1 MRLTSLTLIVALAL
15 TVPAAAAE
23 KKKQSPLQER
33 LESEF
38 LGKSFQTKIRLGSYV
53 RLASDCFRLIDT
65 EYSTGGT
72 VRYQARR
79 GCYLQTGKL
88 GREPFAPNFYV
99 DPGKITK
106 AVSLGAKVS
115 VGKIDLMDDRVEFW
129 LATDLRGHPVD
140 SYAKIKLMLGKGYQG
155 WDYEKLVDVIAQALR
170 IESRERVAVLEA
182 KFADLKSR
190 LGEAEARHRAASGP
204 ATERLQ
210 TASHVRDLLQQ
221 MAQNRSAW
229 ISAGRTDPEAETY
242 LERAAALDADIT
254 RLQAQAKNER
264 MEATR
269 ALLRANAA
277 ETAKLK
283 AVLEQP
289 PPTTLAEWER
299 RSESLKDYGRLLDER
314 RPLYAAL
321 EKEGEAGM
329 TGELDK
335 LQQELKDTG
344 RLKTSLARS
353 RQEIQLAELN
363 SNYREMT
370 RKRAKLLDAY
380 TRAYSSAQEKPALQ
394 ALIAHLEQMR
404 QNRRAAQELG
414 DSGAATELSRLQAE
428 IEKFRKR

>member
-1 MRLTSLTLIVALAL
+1 MRLKSLTLIVALAL
-15 TVPAAAAE
+15 AIPAAAGE
-23 KKKQSPLQER
+23 KKKQSPIQGR

-38 LGKSFQTKIRLGSYV
+38 LGKPFQTKIRLGSYV

-106 AVSLGAKVS
+106 AVSPGAKVS
-115 VGKIDLMDDRVEFW
+115 VGKIDLMDDRVELW
-129 LATDLRGHPVD
+129 LAADLRGHPVD
-140 SYAKIKLMLGKGYQG
+140 SYAKIKFMLGKGYQG
-155 WDYEKLVDVIAQALR
+155 WDYDRLLEVIAQALR
-170 IESRERVAVLEA
+170 VESLERVAALEA
-182 KFADLKSR
+182 EFSDLRGK
-190 LGEAEARHRAASGP
+190 LAEAETRQRTASGP
-204 ATERLQ
+204 ASERLQ
-210 TASHVRDLLQQ
+210 AASRLRDLLQET
-221 MAQNRSAW
+221 ARNRSAW
-229 ISAGRTDPEAETY
+229 ISAGRADPDAGTY

-254 RLQAQAKNER
+254 RLQAQARNER

-277 ETAKLK
+277 EGAKLK
-283 AVLEQP
+283 TVLEQP
-289 PPTTLAEWER
+289 PPSALAEWER
-299 RSESLKDYGRLLDER
+299 RSQSLEDYGRLLDER

-321 EKEGEAGM
+321 EKEGETGVA
-329 TGELDK
+329 GELDK

-344 RLKTSLARS
+344 RLKASLARS
-353 RQEIQLAELN
+353 RQEIQVAELN
-363 SNYREMT
+363 TDYREMT

-380 TRAYSSAQEKPALQ
+380 TRGFGSAQEKPALQ

-404 QNRRAAQELG
+404 QNRTAAQQLG
-414 DSGAATELSRLQAE
+414 DSAAATELSRLQAE
-428 IEKFRKR
+428 IDKFRKR